1 MIPDSKIET
10 WLREDVGHHDVT
22 NQVPGRT
29 TGRLVAKEA
38 GVVAGL
44 DAARAVFEYLG
55 VEVVDSTAAG
65 DRIDAGDTVLEVEGS
80 AREVLRGERVAV
92 NIAGHASGVA
102 TKTRRAVDAAR
113 EIDRWETSGD
123 ASGETAS
130 RESDDVRVAGT
141 RKTTPGLR
149 GVEKRAVVAGGGD
162 THRLDLSHMVMVK
175 DNHVAEMGLEPAVE
189 HFRERAS
196 FATKV
201 EVEVETVE
209 QAPRAAEAG
218 ADIVLLD
225 NMDPETTAE
234 AVDLLRTAADDLGR
248 EVLAEASGGIT
259 VETVPDYA
267 ATGVDVISMGSL
279 THSAPTLD
287 LSFRTG

>member
-1 MIPDSKIET
+1 MITDADVER

-22 NQVPGRT
+22 NDVPGET
-29 TGRLVAKEA
+29 EGRLVAKAA
-38 GVVAGL
+38 GTVAGL
-44 DAARAVFEYLG
+44 DAARAVFSHLNCEPTPA
-55 VEVVDSTAAG
+55 VEDG
-65 DRIDAGDTVLEVEGS
+65 DRIEPGDVVLRVDGP

-92 NIAGHASGVA
+92 NIVGHASGIA
-102 TKTRRAVDAAR
+102 TKTAAAVEAAR
-113 EIDRWETSGD
+113 EVSAD
-123 ASGETAS
+123 TA
-130 RESDDVRVAGT
+130 VAGT

-149 GVEKRAVVAGGGD
+149 GVEKRAVAAGGGD

-175 DNHVAEMGLEPAVE
+175 DNHVAEMGLDGAIS

-196 FATKV
+196 FATKLDV
-201 EVEVETVE
+201 EVESVED
-209 QAPRAAEAG
+209 APRAAQFG

-225 NMDPETTAE
+225 NMSPAETE
-234 AVDLLRTAADDLGR
+234 RAVDLVAEADGETLT
-248 EVLAEASGGIT
+248 EASGGIT

-267 ATGVDVISMGSL
+267 ATGVDIISMGSL